1 MLNFLSLATL
11 NALILQQN
19 TAMIILCLY
28 LAAIIELNDR
38 EMQFL
43 QFQLNRLEPLNKL
56 TLTYVTYTS
65 QRLSRLMDL
74 SFSVY

>member
-43 QFQLNRLEPLNKL
+43 QF
-56 TLTYVTYTS
+56 
-65 QRLSRLMDL
+65 
-74 SFSVY
+74 